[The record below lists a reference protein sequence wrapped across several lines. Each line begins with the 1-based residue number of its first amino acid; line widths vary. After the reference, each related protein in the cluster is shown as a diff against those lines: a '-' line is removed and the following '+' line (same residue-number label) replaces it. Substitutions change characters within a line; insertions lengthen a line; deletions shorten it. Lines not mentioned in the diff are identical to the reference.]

1 MRKKLKIGDRVR
13 AKVRTMDGWKG
24 TGTYIGDGMVLT
36 DFKDTI
42 ADFSDCELAK
52 IRDQIPNPS
61 HNAFIAESKDS
72 FQIRARVNTARYAA
86 LTALIA
92 GKITQ

>member
-1 MRKKLKIGDRVR
+1 MARELKIGDRVR
-13 AKVRTMDGWKG
+13 AKIRTMDGWKG

-42 ADFSDCELAK
+42 ANFCDDELAK
-52 IRDQIPNPS
+52 ILDQIPNPK
-61 HNAFIAESKDS
+61 HTALIAECKNS

-92 GKITQ
+92 GETAQ

>member
-1 MRKKLKIGDRVR
+1 MARELKIGDRVR
-13 AKVRTMDGWKG
+13 AKIRTMDGWKG

-42 ADFSDCELAK
+42 ANFCDDELAK
-52 IRDQIPNPS
+52 MRDQIPNPS

-72 FQIRARVNTARYAA
+72 FQILARVNTARYAA

-92 GKITQ
+92 GETEQ

>member
-1 MRKKLKIGDRVR
+1 MRKELKNGDRVR

-24 TGTYIGDGMVLT
+24 TGTYIGDGMVLK

-42 ADFSDCELAK
+42 ANFCDCELAK
-52 IRDQIPNPS
+52 MRDQIPNPK
-61 HNAFIAESKDS
+61 HTAFIAESKDS
-72 FQIRARVNTARYAA
+72 FEIRARVNTARSAA

-92 GKITQ
+92 GETAQ